1 MKRIPSTFN
10 IDNWRTMPKIE
21 SNDMPLEKIFGDFYT
36 VPDFQRE
43 YVWTEKPVTQLIE
56 DIYEEFYND
65 PKNSEYFIGSI
76 VVCKNSGMGYDIID
90 GQQRITTIF
99 LIWCAIRDAI
109 SRIEKYG
116 DTRNIEKL
124 IEDYTSD
131 EVGNTVSK
139 KRLILQYEESGDAI
153 ELLANRRSKEIVES
167 TNSVKNIKNAYD
179 NILAFLHEKFGNDE
193 REIRKYFFYLMKN
206 VKAIRV
212 ETKDVTHALK
222 VFETINDRGVGL
234 SPMDL
239 LKNLMFIKATAEQYK
254 QLKDK
259 WEEITRTLEEINEK
273 PLRFLRYFIM
283 SQYESEITL
292 VDKSKPP
299 REDMIYNWF
308 KKHEEDCGYDKK
320 PLEFVNLLIE
330 SAKIYAQYVNGKD
343 RNGDENR
350 YLDNIKHLSGVARQH
365 FILLLAGKH
374 LQKDLFTELCK
385 QIENLFFCYI
395 ITREPTKAFEVKF
408 TKWADELRKIDSTEE
423 LSDFIEKSIYKE
435 IEDKAGGFEFALQNL
450 SEYDIQQYRIKYILA
465 KLTQY
470 IDEEGFGTQPAYA
483 KLENYINKE
492 IDLEHILPDAPTA
505 ELLAEFDNNNKEEYN
520 KYKHRLGNL
529 TLLEK
534 TINASIQ
541 NDSYPEKAKAYKE
554 SKFLLVRS
562 IPELVSIGTDTRV
575 ERVMTKLRSYDKW
588 DKESISDRQQLL
600 TELAKEVWNIKRVL
614 PKD

>member
-1 MKRIPSTFN
+1 
-10 IDNWRTMPKIE
+10 MPKIE

-43 YVWTEKPVTQLIE
+43 YVWSEKPVTQLIE

-65 PKNSEYFIGSI
+65 LKNSEYFIGSI

-153 ELLANRRSKEIVES
+153 ELLANRRPKEIVES

-308 KKHEEDCGYDKK
+308 KNHEEDCGYDKK

-330 SAKIYAQYVNGKD
+330 SAKIYAQYVTGKD
-343 RNGDENR
+343 MNGNENR

-395 ITREPTKAFEVKF
+395 ITREPTKTFEVKF
-408 TKWADELRKIDSTEE
+408 TKWADELRKIKSEEE
-423 LSDFIEKSIYKE
+423 LSEFIEKNIYKE
-435 IEDKAGGFEFALQNL
+435 IEDKAVGFEFALQNL
-450 SEYDIQQYRIKYILA
+450 NEDDIQQYRIKYILA
-465 KLTQY
+465 KLTQF
-470 IDEEGFGTQPAYA
+470 INEEGFGTQPAYA

-492 IDLEHILPDAPTA
+492 IDIEHILPETPTA
-505 ELLAEFDNNNKEEYN
+505 ELLAEFDNNKEEYN
-520 KYKHRLGNL
+520 EYMHRLGNL

-541 NDSYPEKAKAYKE
+541 RDSYLEKAKAYKK
-554 SKFLLVRS
+554 STFLLVRS
-562 IPELVSIGTDTRV
+562 IPELVSIGTNTRV
-575 ERVMTKLRSYDKW
+575 ERVMTKLRSYEKW
-588 DKESISDRQQLL
+588 DKESIKDRQQLL
-600 TELAKEVWNIKRVL
+600 TVLAKEVWNIKRGQ